1 MNEKY
6 DLDYYYY
13 YLFFI
18 NEGELGLKIWIRI
31 MEENDLHFFQNL
43 IRFDMMWN
51 EVGNWLFASVF
62 C

>member
-43 IRFDMMWN
+43 IRFDMM
-51 EVGNWLFASVF
+51 
-62 C
+62 